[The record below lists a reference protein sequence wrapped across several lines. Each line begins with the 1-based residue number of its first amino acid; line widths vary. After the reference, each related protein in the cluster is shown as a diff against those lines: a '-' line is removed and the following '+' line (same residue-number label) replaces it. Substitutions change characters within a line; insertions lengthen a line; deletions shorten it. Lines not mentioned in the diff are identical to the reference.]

1 VRELYW
7 GVEGTRLG
15 ARADLR
21 WKEVQGRG
29 DGGCRALDL
38 VAGQSEALRELGLG
52 GGGCTEVGMQDLG
65 LEDMR
70 VWGEGMMG
78 L

>member
-1 VRELYW
+1 M
-7 GVEGTRLG
+7 
-15 ARADLR
+15 
-21 WKEVQGRG
+21 
-29 DGGCRALDL
+29 DL
-38 VAGQSEALRELGLG
+38 VAGQSEALRELGL

>member
-1 VRELYW
+1 M
-7 GVEGTRLG
+7 
-15 ARADLR
+15 
-21 WKEVQGRG
+21 
-29 DGGCRALDL
+29 DL